1 MKVLSLFDGM
11 SCGRIALDQLGI
23 PVEKY
28 YASEIDK
35 YAMQV
40 SAANYPDI
48 EQVGDI
54 CDLDPKDYKDV
65 NLMLAGSPCQGF
77 SFAGK
82 QLAFD
87 DPRSAL
93 FFEFIRLLKAIKPK
107 YFLLEN
113 VRMKKEFLQVISE
126 QVSECYPEITFGIEP
141 IFINSSLLSAQ
152 SRQRYYW
159 TNIPGIKQPEDKGI
173 VLRDILETEPES
185 FTTMSDSFV
194 ARQKKNIDGKCLVDH
209 NKEKAASL
217 SAMEYVKNGRQGDY
231 LACDEKG
238 VPQDKPSEF
247 DKNLDKMTNKEGK
260 AHCLTAS
267 YTGAVAWN
275 SIEKRQ
281 RTMVPTNKPIQVNPS
296 KKAGGKQPYIQDRV
310 FHEDGKSHSL
320 TASFADRT
328 NVATKPIKVGMNVEE
343 VKVRKHEVDIESL
356 QYVLREMKKESGKTN
371 KQIAAETKMPVT
383 KVEHWFRTDNSFA
396 IPGDDIWHRLKEIL
410 GIKSE
415 VFDKS
420 IMEFEYRD
428 GVFESTQRVY
438 SDEGKSPTLTASNKE
453 QMIETKPKQVGTAH
467 HESGKPLPSWGGT
480 NKVYGQHGKSPTIMA
495 AAGMGGN
502 REPKVE
508 TKPKQVGT
516 AVDINGHDILKRVY
530 SPDGKS
536 PTVTTCGG
544 GNREPKVI
552 TGGAIRGR
560 AYDKDGKRMDK
571 DGKSVANKTTQMLE
585 LRKDDKS
592 NAITT
597 VGKDSVA
604 VKEDLTWRKLTCR
617 ECERLQTVPDD
628 YTNHVSNTQRYKM
641 LGNGWTIEVIKHI
654 FKNMEHE
661 VKDG

>member
-238 VPQDKPSEF
+238 IPQDKPSEF

-281 RTMVPTNKPIQVNPS
+281 RTMVPTN
-296 KKAGGKQPYIQDRV
+296 
-310 FHEDGKSHSL
+310 
-320 TASFADRT
+320 
-328 NVATKPIKVGMNVEE
+328 KPIKVGMNVEE

-396 IPGDDIWHRLKEIL
+396 IPGDDIWHSLKDIL

-415 VFDKS
+415 VFDAS

-438 SDEGKSPTLTASNKE
+438 SEEGKSPTLTASNKE
-453 QMIETKPKQVGTAH
+453 QMIETKPKQVG
-467 HESGKPLPSWGGT
+467 
-480 NKVYGQHGKSPTIMA
+480 I
-495 AAGMGGN
+495 
-502 REPKVE
+502 
-508 TKPKQVGT
+508 
-516 AVDINGHDILKRVY
+516 AVDIKGHDQIKRVY

-536 PTVTTCGG
+536 PTVTTCQG
-544 GNREPKVI
+544 GNTEPKVI

-560 AYDKDGKRMDK
+560 AYDKYGKRMDK

-617 ECERLQTVPDD
+617 ECERLQTVPDN